1 MIKIQSLTKSFGSTT
16 VLNNISFEISKGEIV
31 GLLGP
36 NGAGKSTAMNI
47 LTGFLSFTE
56 GKVEIDGLDLF
67 EFPNEAKKSIGYLP
81 ETPPLYPEMTV
92 TEYLN
97 FVYQLKGCTLNK
109 KKHIQEILEVVK
121 LDDVKN
127 RVIGHLSKGYR
138 QRIGI
143 GQALIGNPKVIIL
156 DEPTVGL
163 DPRQVVEIR
172 NLIRTLG
179 LNHTVIL
186 STHILQEVQAVCDRV
201 IVINRGRIV
210 ADRRTEDL
218 ASAVEGNRRLSVKIC
233 GPEKEVTQALRALPG
248 VLSAE
253 SLGNL
258 DADSFTF
265 AIESNSSIDI
275 RKPLFSMLSRNG
287 WPLIGA
293 EASNVNLEDV
303 FLALIN
309 NTQDGAGKKK
319 RAGKKRSVKGEER

>member
-1 MIKIQSLTKSFGSTT
+1 MIKIQNLSKSFGSAD
-16 VLNNISFEISKGEIV
+16 VLNNISFEINKGEIV
-31 GLLGP
+31 GFLGP
-36 NGAGKSTAMNI
+36 NGAGKSTTMNI

-56 GKVEIDGLDLF
+56 GRVEIDGLDLF
-67 EFPNEAKKSIGYLP
+67 DFPNEAKKSIGYLP

-97 FVYQLKGCTLNK
+97 FVYELKGCTFNR

-121 LDDVKN
+121 LTDVKN
-127 RVIGHLSKGYR
+127 RVIGHLSKGYK

-201 IVINRGRIV
+201 IVINRGTIV
-210 ADRRTEDL
+210 ADKRTEEL
-218 ASAVEGNRRLSVKIC
+218 ASAVSGNRRLSVKIC
-233 GPEKEVTQALRALPG
+233 GPEKEVTQALRSLPG

-258 DADSFTF
+258 DADSISFV
-265 AIESNSSIDI
+265 IESEGSIDI
-275 RKPLFSMLSRNG
+275 RKPLFSMLARNG

-303 FLALIN
+303 FLSLIAS
-309 NTQDGAGKKK
+309 DGAGDGKKK
-319 RAGKKRSVKGEER
+319 RASKKKSGN